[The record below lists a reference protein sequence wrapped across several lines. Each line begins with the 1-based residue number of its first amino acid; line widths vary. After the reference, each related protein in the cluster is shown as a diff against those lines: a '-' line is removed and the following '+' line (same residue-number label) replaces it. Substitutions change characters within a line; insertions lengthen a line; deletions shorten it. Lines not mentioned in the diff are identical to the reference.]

1 MLNDEQSIY
10 EFRGPMGVPVQIG
23 PSIFLLVLIFISVGS
38 SPDQMFYEILYLCLL
53 VGSILAHE
61 LGHAWGCLIQ
71 GIPVRRIM
79 LYGGGG
85 FCEHKRASSSSEDEL
100 IVAMGPIVNLLIW
113 IFASFA
119 APLVSHD
126 TLNWALLALAD
137 LNLFLAIFNLLPIN
151 PLDGGKLFHLL
162 MMRLFPWETA
172 TRITGWVGVTMAVL
186 WVPMMIGCFVVMG
199 FVLIFLPSFR
209 EQWDM
214 AKMAR

>member
-1 MLNDEQSIY
+1 
-10 EFRGPMGVPVQIG
+10 MGVPIQIG
-23 PSIFLLVLIFISVGS
+23 PSILFLVLIFVSIGS
-38 SPDQMFYEILYLCLL
+38 SPDEMFYDVFYLCLL

-71 GIPVRRIM
+71 GIPVRRVM
-79 LYGGGG
+79 LNGGGG
-85 FCEHKRASSSSEDEL
+85 FCEHRRSLTSSEDEL

-119 APLVSHD
+119 APLVGHD
-126 TLNWALLALAD
+126 TLHWALLALAD
-137 LNLFLAIFNLLPIN
+137 LNLFLALFNLLPVN

-172 TRITGWVGVTMAVL
+172 TRITGWVGVAMTIL
-186 WVPMMIGCFVVMG
+186 WVPMMIVCFIAMG

-214 AKMAR
+214 ARLAR